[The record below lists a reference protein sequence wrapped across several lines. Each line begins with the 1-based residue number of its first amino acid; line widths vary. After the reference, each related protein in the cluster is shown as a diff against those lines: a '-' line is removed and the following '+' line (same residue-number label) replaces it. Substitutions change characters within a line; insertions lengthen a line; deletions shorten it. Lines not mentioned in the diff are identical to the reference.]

1 MLYKGADCVY
11 IRDRVKSKKDVAF
24 DVEKENTAFNN
35 NQAPI
40 DWQEVPLTQ
49 LGKED
54 LIRIMSILPLDQS
67 LRASFHRLEIIAT
80 ELGGSIYYKEKGP
93 SLVSVKIN
101 W

>member
-11 IRDRVKSKKDVAF
+11 IRGRVKSKKDVAF
-24 DVEKENTAFNN
+24 DVEKENTVFSN
-35 NQAPI
+35 NQAPD

-49 LGKED
+49 LDKED
-54 LIRIMSILPLDQS
+54 LSILALDQS

-93 SLVSVKIN
+93 SLVSVKVR